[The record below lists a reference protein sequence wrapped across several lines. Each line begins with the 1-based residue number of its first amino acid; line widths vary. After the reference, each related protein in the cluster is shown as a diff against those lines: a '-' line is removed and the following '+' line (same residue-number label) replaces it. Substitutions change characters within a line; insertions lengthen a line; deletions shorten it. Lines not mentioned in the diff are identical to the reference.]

1 MTNELNAK
9 LIYIY
14 RNANMPR
21 NTHRQYF
28 NNYVSMADEDNL
40 AQEKLNE
47 LKNCFSSFDR
57 NGDGTISASEFQN
70 ALIRMNIYIS
80 GDVCTMHIFIFI
92 LFYRE
97 AETVDPRNGHPVP
110 QGDSSKSFVRF
121 WG

>member
-80 GDVCTMHIFIFI
+80 GDVCTMHIFLFFLI
-92 LFYRE
+92 L
-97 AETVDPRNGHPVP
+97 
-110 QGDSSKSFVRF
+110 
-121 WG
+121 